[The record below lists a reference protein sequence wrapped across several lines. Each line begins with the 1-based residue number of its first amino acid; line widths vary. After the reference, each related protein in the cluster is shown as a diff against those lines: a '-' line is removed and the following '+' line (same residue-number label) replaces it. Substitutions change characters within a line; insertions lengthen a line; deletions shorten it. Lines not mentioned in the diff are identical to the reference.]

1 MRALR
6 IFDEFGEITQVKQ
19 DDGDLIDQQTMETN
33 NFYRSWKE
41 SIERILLKAWDG
53 QVKLTDEDIK
63 TFKEIQRYKQ
73 GQELFIHLFNRFRNR
88 NQKKIVNIQALF

>member
-53 QVKLTDEDIK
+53 QV
-63 TFKEIQRYKQ
+63 
-73 GQELFIHLFNRFRNR
+73 
-88 NQKKIVNIQALF
+88 